1 MNNKIRELREE
12 QGIKQYALAKKAGL
26 SAGYICLLENNIRTN
41 PSYKTLEKIAKALH
55 KETKE
60 IFSI

>member
-1 MNNKIRELREE
+1 MYNKIRELREE
-12 QGIKQYALAKKAGL
+12 QGISQTALAEMTGL
-26 SAGYICLLENNIRTN
+26 SIGYISLLENNIRTN

>member
-1 MNNKIRELREE
+1 MENKIRELREE
-12 QGIKQYALAKKAGL
+12 QGITQNDLSKATGL
-26 SAGYICLLENNIRTN
+26 SIGYISLLENNIRTN

-55 KETKE
+55 KEAKE

>member
-1 MNNKIRELREE
+1 MHNKIRELREQ

-55 KETKE
+55 KEAKE